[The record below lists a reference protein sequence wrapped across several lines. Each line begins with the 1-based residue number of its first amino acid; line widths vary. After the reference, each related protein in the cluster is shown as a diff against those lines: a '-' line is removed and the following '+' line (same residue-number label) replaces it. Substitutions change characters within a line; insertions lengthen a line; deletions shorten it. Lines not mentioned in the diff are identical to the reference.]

1 MRFWLAGPYPW
12 GRQFPDGFL
21 VLAWKY
27 LSIRLPCTGY
37 ARLPRQWTPAS
48 EEWLLSAREPPMQD
62 APASRPTSP
71 LTTKR
76 ARSSPA
82 TQVEA
87 ALPSISSPDLIFRDV
102 VQGLYKGSYVPGQRL
117 VEADM
122 TKKWSVSRGTVRE
135 ALNRLSAE
143 GIVTLSRHRGAAIR
157 MLDRKEMRDIL
168 EVLELMIG
176 MAARLAAKRIDEDNN
191 RERFIESF
199 EALLGFRNRPDSFEL
214 VRARNR
220 FYRTLASVGGNREL
234 QDLLSRMHVHLVRV
248 QLRALHDKLMTD
260 RFDDYRRVG
269 DAVLAGDM
277 RRAELAARRHVRA
290 TSEVLN
296 QVTD

>member
-1 MRFWLAGPYPW
+1 M
-12 GRQFPDGFL
+12 
-21 VLAWKY
+21 
-27 LSIRLPCTGY
+27 
-37 ARLPRQWTPAS
+37 S
-48 EEWLLSAREPPMQD
+48 EREPSLQG
-62 APASRPTSP
+62 ASAERPTSS

-87 ALPSISSPDLIFRDV
+87 APPSISSPDLIFRDV

-157 MLDRKEMRDIL
+157 VLDRKEMRDIL
-168 EVLELMIG
+168 EMLELMIG
-176 MAARLAAKRIDEDNN
+176 MAARLAAKRIDEEDN
-191 RERFIESF
+191 RERFIESL
-199 EALLGFRNRPDSFEL
+199 EALLEFRNRPDSFEL

-248 QLRALHDKLMTD
+248 QLRALHEKLMTD

-290 TSEVLN
+290 TSEVLY

>member
-1 MRFWLAGPYPW
+1 MFLSKREPRLAGL
-12 GRQFPDGFL
+12 QPDAVRGAL
-21 VLAWKY
+21 VAD
-27 LSIRLPCTGY
+27 
-37 ARLPRQWTPAS
+37 A
-48 EEWLLSAREPPMQD
+48 EPKS
-62 APASRPTSP
+62 APA
-71 LTTKR
+71 
-76 ARSSPA
+76 
-82 TQVEA
+82 
-87 ALPSISSPDLIFRDV
+87 ISSPDLIFREV

-117 VEADM
+117 VEADL
-122 TKKWSVSRGTVRE
+122 TKRWNVSRGTVRE

-157 MLDRKEMRDIL
+157 ILDRDEMRDIL

-176 MAARLAAKRIDEDNN
+176 MAARLAAKRIADGAH

-199 EALLGFRNRPDSFEL
+199 EALLALRDRPDSFEL

-220 FYRTLASVGGNREL
+220 FYRTLALIGGNREL

-248 QLRALHDKLMTD
+248 QLRALQDNLATD

-269 DAVLAGDM
+269 EAVLAGDM

-296 QVTD
+296 QLADG